1 MWQITASLR
10 RRCYLWTRFLLES
23 DGKEALWG
31 DIREIRLEQVGQE
44 SGKGFSMEGIDL
56 TFGLGRKYAIVGGK
70 REIRH
75 RQAAHPIWAGRHRP
89 YPGQRAGAFGAHRY
103 YKGLMQKY
111 SAIIATDGGR
121 MLPVG
126 LWRQWPDDYRHG
138 RREDCGEGRAFCR
151 LYRAVDQ

>member
-89 YPGQRAGAFGAHRY
+89 YPGQRAGAFGARQGERHAREPGVLPADLSLQRHDFQQCGPVP
-103 YKGLMQKY
+103 GLYQR
-111 SAIIATDGGR
+111 AGGGG
-121 MLPVG
+121 P
-126 LWRQWPDDYRHG
+126 
-138 RREDCGEGRAFCR
+138 GEGRHLR
-151 LYRAVDQ
+151 YRP